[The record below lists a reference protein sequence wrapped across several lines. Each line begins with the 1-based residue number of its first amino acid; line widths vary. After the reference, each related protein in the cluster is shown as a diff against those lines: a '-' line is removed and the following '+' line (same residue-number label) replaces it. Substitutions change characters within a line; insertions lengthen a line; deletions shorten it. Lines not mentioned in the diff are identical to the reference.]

1 MMAPRD
7 PDWMWREACEMI
19 EQAERLHRQFFTPAQ
34 RRARRPTWEPPVD
47 VWESEREISILVALP
62 GVAADQVEVLV
73 DGRSL
78 VVAGHRQIPA
88 ASRHCR
94 ILRLEI
100 PHGQFE
106 RRIDLP
112 LGRYEIS
119 RRELL
124 NGCLLLVVRKLG

>member
-1 MMAPRD
+1 MAPRD
-7 PDWMWREACEMI
+7 PDWMWREACEML

-47 VWESEREISILVALP
+47 VFEADGELSILAAQP
-62 GVAADQVEVLV
+62 GVAVDQQEVII

-88 ASRHCR
+88 PSPNAR

-119 RRELL
+119 RRELV
-124 NGCLLLVVRKLG
+124 NGCLVLVLRKLG

>member
-1 MMAPRD
+1 MANRD
-7 PDWMWREACEMI
+7 PDWMWREACEML

-34 RRARRPTWEPPVD
+34 RRARRPAWEPPID
-47 VWESEREISILVALP
+47 VFETESELSMVVALP
-62 GVAADQVEVLV
+62 GVAADQVEVIV

-78 VVAGHRQIPA
+78 IVAGHRQIPA
-88 ASRHCR
+88 PSRDAR
-94 ILRLEI
+94 ILRLEL

-106 RRIDLP
+106 RRLDLP

-124 NGCLLLVVRKLG
+124 NGCLVLVLRKLG

>member
-1 MMAPRD
+1 MPPRD
-7 PDWMWREACEMI
+7 PDWMWREACEML

-47 VWESEREISILVALP
+47 VLEAEGELSIVVALP
-62 GVAADQVEVLV
+62 GVAEDQVEVIV

-78 VVAGHRQIPA
+78 VVAGQRQIPA
-88 ASRHCR
+88 SRNCR

-112 LGRYEIS
+112 LGRYEIN

-124 NGCLLLVVRKLG
+124 HGCLVLVVRKLG

>member
-1 MMAPRD
+1 MAPRD
-7 PDWMWREACEMI
+7 PDWMWREACEML
-19 EQAERLHRQFFTPAQ
+19 EQAERLHRQFFVPAQ

-47 VWESEREISILVALP
+47 VFETESELSIHVALP
-62 GVAADQVEVLV
+62 GIGADQVQVIV

-88 ASRHCR
+88 PSRDAR

-106 RRIDLP
+106 RRVDLP
-112 LGRYEIS
+112 LGRYDIS

-124 NGCLLLVVRKLG
+124 NGCLVLVLRKLG